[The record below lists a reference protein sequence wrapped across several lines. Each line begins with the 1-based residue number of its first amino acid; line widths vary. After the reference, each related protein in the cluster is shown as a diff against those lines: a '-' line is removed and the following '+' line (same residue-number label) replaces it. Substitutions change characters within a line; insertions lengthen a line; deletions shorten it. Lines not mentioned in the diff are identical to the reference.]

1 MPLTGKPVHC
11 SDKAHSADLE
21 TEKQNGQS
29 TIETKICIN
38 FSSYTVFTL
47 NERKGSLMSTSKLVG
62 LEVEQLVVEKNYYV
76 KCFIVRHVKYISA
89 TKFAI

>member
-1 MPLTGKPVHC
+1 
-11 SDKAHSADLE
+11 
-21 TEKQNGQS
+21 
-29 TIETKICIN
+29 
-38 FSSYTVFTL
+38 
-47 NERKGSLMSTSKLVG
+47 MSTSKLVG